1 MVWAAGVAATPLLP
15 PGPCIAMSRP
25 AQHGRG
31 VPVLR
36 NWILGF
42 LATTLWIT
50 NYVVYFAR
58 DIRAWYRQ
66 GRRPRFAGLH
76 LPERSV
82 TGPLPPD
89 EMQPF
94 PPPPPPPPPVR
105 DAEIVPAPA
114 PGRSRP
120 PGSPR

>member
-1 MVWAAGVAATPLLP
+1 
-15 PGPCIAMSRP
+15 MSNP
-25 AQHGRG
+25 AQRG
-31 VPVLR
+31 HDIPVLR

-42 LATTLWIT
+42 VATALWMT

-58 DIRAWYRQ
+58 DIRAWYD
-66 GRRPRFAGLH
+66 RPRRHRHAGWR

-82 TGPLPPD
+82 TGPLPAD

-105 DAEIVPAPA
+105 DAEIVTPGIVR
-114 PGRSRP
+114 PGRRK
-120 PGSPR
+120 